1 VEPSFVPGAIDRM
14 MRVPDAASVAS
25 VRVLERLLGRRA
37 GASTGTGLWAAFRI
51 ISEMRERGEQGSV
64 VGLLCD
70 PGERYVEK
78 YYADAWLVEQGMDIA
93 PYLACLEQ
101 FLDTG
106 LLNGPEAGRAG

>member
-1 VEPSFVPGAIDRM
+1 M
-14 MRVPDAASVAS
+14 MRVPDAASIAC

-51 ISEMRERGEQGSV
+51 IAEMLADGRTGSV

-78 YYADAWLVEQGMDIA
+78 YYADAWLAAQGIDIA
-93 PYLACLEQ
+93 PYVERVENFLVSGSLE
-101 FLDTG
+101 
-106 LLNGPEAGRAG
+106 PVRAGGDA